1 MISLLHGSARRARR
15 RAGNGNTMKITATEE
30 YGLRCMLQLA
40 LHPGDT
46 VSLTELA
53 RAENI
58 APPFAAKVL
67 LRLRRAGL
75 VVAARGRRGGYAL
88 AAPPESITVLAV
100 LSSLGKPLFDAAFCS
115 EHGSPDESACSRL
128 TDCSLRPV
136 WAHLDALLRRFFEQT
151 TLADLATG
159 ERRTDR
165 HLQERWLLTVPRSW
179 GESATAKRG
188 TQ

>member
-1 MISLLHGSARRARR
+1 MISSAARGGGAVGR
-15 RAGNGNTMKITATEE
+15 VRGAIMKITATEE

-46 VSLTELA
+46 VSLSELA

-75 VVAARGRRGGYAL
+75 VVASRGRKGGYQL
-88 AAPPESITVLAV
+88 AAPAEAITVLSV
-100 LSSLGKPLFDAAFCS
+100 LSALGRPLFDAAFCS
-115 EHGSPDESACSRL
+115 EHGAPDDSACSRL

-136 WAHLDALLRRFFEQT
+136 WAHLDAMLRGFFSQT
-151 TLADLATG
+151 TLADLVRG
-159 ERRTDR
+159 ERST
-165 HLQERWLLTVPRSW
+165 ERQLAQRWPLIVTPAR
-179 GESATAKRG
+179 SATPPQRRSS
-188 TQ
+188 

>member
-1 MISLLHGSARRARR
+1 
-15 RAGNGNTMKITATEE
+15 MKITATEE
-30 YGLRCMLQLA
+30 YGMRCMLQLA
-40 LHPGDT
+40 LHHGQVVPL
-46 VSLTELA
+46 SELA
-53 RAENI
+53 GTEGI

-67 LRLRRAGL
+67 LGLRRAGL
-75 VVAARGRRGGYAL
+75 VMATRGRNGGYTL
-88 AAPPESITVLAV
+88 AAPPEQITVLRILKA
-100 LSSLGKPLFDAAFCS
+100 LGKPLFDSTFCR
-115 EHGSPDESACSRL
+115 EHGSPDASDCSRL

-165 HLQERWLLTVPRSW
+165 HLQERWLLTVPGSW

>member
-1 MISLLHGSARRARR
+1 
-15 RAGNGNTMKITATEE
+15 MKITATEE
-30 YGLRCMLQLA
+30 YGMRCMLQLA
-40 LHPGDT
+40 LHHGQVVPLSALAG
-46 VSLTELA
+46 TEG
-53 RAENI
+53 I

-67 LRLRRAGL
+67 LGLRRAGL
-75 VVAARGRRGGYAL
+75 VMATRGRNGGYTL
-88 AAPPESITVLAV
+88 AAPPEQITVLRILKA
-100 LSSLGKPLFDAAFCS
+100 LGKPLFDSTFCR
-115 EHGSPDESACSRL
+115 EHGSPDASDCSRL

>member
-1 MISLLHGSARRARR
+1 
-15 RAGNGNTMKITATEE
+15 MKITATEE
-30 YGLRCMLQLA
+30 YGMRCMLQLA
-40 LHPGDT
+40 LHHGQIVPL
-46 VSLTELA
+46 SELA
-53 RAENI
+53 GAEGI

-75 VVAARGRRGGYAL
+75 VVATRGRNGGYTL
-88 AAPPESITVLAV
+88 AAPREQITVLRILKA
-100 LSSLGKPLFDAAFCS
+100 LGKPLFDSTFCR
-115 EHGSPDESACSRL
+115 EHGSPDATDCSRL

-151 TLADLATG
+151 TLADLAAG

-165 HLQERWLLTVPRSW
+165 HLQERWSLTVPDSS
-179 GESATAKRG
+179 GESAIAKRG

>member
-1 MISLLHGSARRARR
+1 
-15 RAGNGNTMKITATEE
+15 MKITATEE

-46 VSLTELA
+46 VSLSELA

-75 VVAARGRRGGYAL
+75 VVAARGRKGGYQL
-88 AAPPESITVLAV
+88 AAAADRITVLSV
-100 LSSLGKPLFDAAFCS
+100 LSALGRPLFDAAFCR
-115 EHGSPDESACSRL
+115 EHGSPDSSTCSRA

-136 WAHLDALLRRFFEQT
+136 WAHLDAMLRGFFSQA
-151 TLADLATG
+151 TLADLVRG
-159 ERRTDR
+159 ERSTE
-165 HLQERWLLTVPRSW
+165 LQLAERWPLLVPPPRPAVPAQRRPS
-179 GESATAKRG
+179 R
-188 TQ
+188 